1 MEITRTFAPAF
12 GKEAAMLDRMLQR
25 RLAQGAPDGLRLR
38 SRLSQERPK
47 RTALP
52 PAAFEKKLRKKTSRN
67 VWRFETNSLPLHP
80 LLGRTPRSSAP
91 KKLRKK
97 FRKNLEDMPKTPYL
111 CNRFP
116 LKRKASRKSD
126 LWWDLHKQY
135 SSTRAKLETVSGKR
149 KNRHYLYI

>member
-1 MEITRTFAPAF
+1 MCFACMEITRTFAPAF
-12 GKEAAMLDRMLQR
+12 GKEAAMLDRMLHR

-52 PAAFEKKLRKKTSRN
+52 PAAFEKETSKKLRKTFGGLKQTPYLCT
-67 VWRFETNSLPLHP
+67 RFWEGHSGAPL
-80 LLGRTPRSSAP
+80 R

-97 FRKNLEDMPKTPYL
+97 FRKNLEDMLKTPYL

-116 LKRKASRKSD
+116 
-126 LWWDLHKQY
+126 
-135 SSTRAKLETVSGKR
+135 
-149 KNRHYLYI
+149 

>member
-1 MEITRTFAPAF
+1 MCFACMEITRTFAPAF
-12 GKEAAMLDRMLQR
+12 GKEAAMLDRMLHR

-52 PAAFEKKLRKKTSRN
+52 PAAFGKNFEKTSRN
-67 VWRFETNSLPLHP
+67 VWRFENNSLPLHP
-80 LLGRTPRSSAP
+80 LLGRTLRSSAP

-97 FRKNLEDMPKTPYL
+97 FRKNLEDMLKTPYL

-116 LKRKASRKSD
+116 
-126 LWWDLHKQY
+126 
-135 SSTRAKLETVSGKR
+135 
-149 KNRHYLYI
+149 

>member
-1 MEITRTFAPAF
+1 MYFASMEITRTFAPAF
-12 GKEAAMLDRMLQR
+12 GKEAAILDRMLQR

-52 PAAFEKKLRKKTSRN
+52 PAAFEKNFEKKLRGTFGGLKQTPYLCT
-67 VWRFETNSLPLHP
+67 RFWEGHSGAPL
-80 LLGRTPRSSAP
+80 R

-116 LKRKASRKSD
+116 
-126 LWWDLHKQY
+126 
-135 SSTRAKLETVSGKR
+135 
-149 KNRHYLYI
+149 

>member
-52 PAAFEKKLRKKTSRN
+52 PAAFGKNFEKKLRGTFGGLKQTPYLCTRFWEGHSGAPLRKKTSKK
-67 VWRFETNSLPLHP
+67 VPQKFGGYAKNSLPLQP
-80 LLGRTPRSSAP
+80 LSLKTEGVKKERS
-91 KKLRKK
+91 L
-97 FRKNLEDMPKTPYL
+97 M
-111 CNRFP
+111 RF
-116 LKRKASRKSD
+116 
-126 LWWDLHKQY
+126 
-135 SSTRAKLETVSGKR
+135 T
-149 KNRHYLYI
+149 

>member
-1 MEITRTFAPAF
+1 MYFASMEITRTFAPAF

-25 RLAQGAPDGLRLR
+25 RLARCAPDGLRLR

-52 PAAFEKKLRKKTSRN
+52 PAAFGKKLRKKLRGTFGGLKQTPYLCT
-67 VWRFETNSLPLHP
+67 RFWEGHSGAPL
-80 LLGRTPRSSAP
+80 R

-126 LWWDLHKQY
+126 L
-135 SSTRAKLETVSGKR
+135 
-149 KNRHYLYI
+149 

>member
-1 MEITRTFAPAF
+1 MYFASMEITRTFAPAF

-52 PAAFEKKLRKKTSRN
+52 PAAFEKNFEKTSRN
-67 VWRFETNSLPLHP
+67 VWWFETNFLPLHP
-80 LLGRTPRSSAP
+80 LLRRTLRSSAP
-91 KKLRKK
+91 KKTSKK
-97 FRKNLEDMPKTPYL
+97 VPQKFGGYAKNSLPLQPL
-111 CNRFP
+111 S

-126 LWWDLHKQY
+126 L
-135 SSTRAKLETVSGKR
+135 
-149 KNRHYLYI
+149 

>member
-12 GKEAAMLDRMLQR
+12 GKEAAILDRMLRR
-25 RLAQGAPDGLRLR
+25 RLAQGAPDGMRLR

-52 PAAFEKKLRKKTSRN
+52 PAAFEKNFEKNFAERLAVWNKLLTFAPAFWK
-67 VWRFETNSLPLHP
+67 
-80 LLGRTPRSSAP
+80 GTPELRSE

>member
-52 PAAFEKKLRKKTSRN
+52 RQPSEKKLRKNFAKRLA
-67 VWRFETNSLPLHP
+67 VWNKLLTFAPAFEKD
-80 LLGRTPRSSAP
+80 TPELRSE
-91 KKLRKK
+91 KLRKK